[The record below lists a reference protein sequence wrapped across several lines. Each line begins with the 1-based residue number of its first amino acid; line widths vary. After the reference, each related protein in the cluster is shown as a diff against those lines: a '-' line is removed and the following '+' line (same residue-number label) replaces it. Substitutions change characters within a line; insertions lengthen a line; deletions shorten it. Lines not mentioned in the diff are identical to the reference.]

1 MAGGF
6 GILAVTM
13 MRPEQ
18 VKKMLAAAFP
28 GATIDVRDMT
38 GTGDHFE
45 IFVSSKSFAG
55 KSLVEQHQL
64 VHKAL
69 ESEMDRGIHAV
80 QIKTRS

>member
-1 MAGGF
+1 
-6 GILAVTM
+6 
-13 MRPEQ
+13 MRPED
-18 VKKMLAAAFP
+18 VKKILRTAFP
-28 GATIDVRDMT
+28 EAVLDVRDMT

-45 IFVSSKSFAG
+45 IFVSSKNFVG
-55 KSLVEQHQL
+55 KSLVEQHQM

>member
-1 MAGGF
+1 MLLETFPNA
-6 GILAVTM
+6 
-13 MRPEQ
+13 Q
-18 VKKMLAAAFP
+18 V
-28 GATIDVRDMT
+28 DVKDMT

-55 KSLVEQHQL
+55 KSLIEQHQM

>member
-1 MAGGF
+1 MIA
-6 GILAVTM
+6 L
-13 MRPEQ
+13 EQ
-18 VKKMLAAAFP
+18 VKKMLLETFP
-28 GATIDVRDMT
+28 NAQVDVKDMT

-55 KSLVEQHQL
+55 KSLIEQHQM

>member
-1 MAGGF
+1 MK
-6 GILAVTM
+6 
-13 MRPEQ
+13 PDQ
-18 VKKMLAAAFP
+18 VKNMIMAAFP
-28 GATIDVRDMT
+28 QSEVEVRDMT

-45 IFVSSKSFAG
+45 IFVSSRSFAG
-55 KSLVEQHQL
+55 KSLVEQHQM

>member
-1 MAGGF
+1 MK
-6 GILAVTM
+6 
-13 MRPEQ
+13 PDQ
-18 VKKMLAAAFP
+18 VKKMIVAAFP
-28 GATIDVRDMT
+28 QSEVEVRDMT

-45 IFVSSKSFAG
+45 IFVSSRSFAG
-55 KSLVEQHQL
+55 KSLVEQHQM

>member
-1 MAGGF
+1 
-6 GILAVTM
+6 
-13 MRPEQ
+13 
-18 VKKMLAAAFP
+18 MLLHAFP
-28 GATIDVRDMT
+28 ESRIEVRDMT

-55 KSLVEQHQL
+55 KSLIEQHQM

>member
-1 MAGGF
+1 
-6 GILAVTM
+6 M
-13 MRPEQ
+13 MQPQQ
-18 VKKMLAAAFP
+18 VKKMLLEAFP
-28 GATIDVRDMT
+28 DAQVNVQDMT

-45 IFVSSKSFAG
+45 ISVVSKSFAG
-55 KSLVEQHQL
+55 KSLVQQHRL

>member
-1 MAGGF
+1 
-6 GILAVTM
+6 M
-13 MRPEQ
+13 MQTKQ
-18 VKKMLAAAFP
+18 VKKMLLDAFP
-28 GATIDVRDMT
+28 DAEVDVRDMT

-45 IFVSSKSFAG
+45 INVTSKSFAG
-55 KSLVEQHQL
+55 KPLIQQHQM

>member
-1 MAGGF
+1 
-6 GILAVTM
+6 M

-18 VKKMLAAAFP
+18 VKKMLLAAFP
-28 GATIDVRDMT
+28 GAEVDVRDMT

-55 KSLVEQHQL
+55 KPLIQQHQM

-80 QIKTRS
+80 QIKTRG

>member
-1 MAGGF
+1 M
-6 GILAVTM
+6 IV
-13 MRPEQ
+13 
-18 VKKMLAAAFP
+18 AAFP
-28 GATIDVRDMT
+28 QSEVEVRDMT

-45 IFVSSKSFAG
+45 IFVSSGSFAG
-55 KSLVEQHQL
+55 KSLVEQHQM

>member
-1 MAGGF
+1 
-6 GILAVTM
+6 M
-13 MRPEQ
+13 ML
-18 VKKMLAAAFP
+18 LAALPDAQ
-28 GATIDVRDMT
+28 VQVSDMT

-55 KSLVEQHQL
+55 RSLIEQHQM

-80 QIKTRS
+80 QIKTSHPRDL

>member
-1 MAGGF
+1 MKASD
-6 GILAVTM
+6 
-13 MRPEQ
+13 
-18 VKKMLAAAFP
+18 VKKILCVAFP
-28 GATIDVRDMT
+28 EAELDVRDMT

-45 IFVSSKSFAG
+45 IFVSSKSFVG
-55 KSLVEQHQL
+55 KSLVEQHQM